1 MFSANIVIVK
11 TEILIKIFYF
21 NLPKPPISMEQESM
35 ETTPSDGS
43 DVTNADGST
52 KPFWMKSKLAG
63 GEWSFYFFIC

>member
-1 MFSANIVIVK
+1 
-11 TEILIKIFYF
+11 
-21 NLPKPPISMEQESM
+21 M

-63 GEWSFYFFIC
+63 GEWSFYFFICQKKKMEEYVRGYNLVQIEIEM